1 MVLRKGVSSE
11 TLFFVRV
18 DYKFCYG
25 MIMKEEYNM
34 ITFTILL
41 ISLLMLAVM
50 SAIILLVGG
59 AGFIAVFGDL
69 IVCVLIIGLIVRLIK
84 RRR

>member
-1 MVLRKGVSSE
+1 
-11 TLFFVRV
+11 
-18 DYKFCYG
+18 
-25 MIMKEEYNM
+25 M

-41 ISLLMLAVM
+41 ISLLTLAVM